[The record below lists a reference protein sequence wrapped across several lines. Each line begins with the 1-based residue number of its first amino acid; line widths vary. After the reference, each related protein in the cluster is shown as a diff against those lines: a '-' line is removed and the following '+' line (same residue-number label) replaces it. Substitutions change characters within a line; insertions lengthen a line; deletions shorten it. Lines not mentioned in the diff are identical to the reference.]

1 MVTKADL
8 EQVPVSEQVIVGEP
22 RGRSGLRMYAGF
34 VHEEFQRELRGV
46 QAIRIYDEM
55 RRSEPVIAALMEA
68 ITTVMQGV
76 SFEVH
81 AGTSAQSSNDP
92 VDIAAKE
99 FVSKSWA
106 KLASE
111 ELMEN
116 ICTMFAFGW
125 ALFEP
130 VYKYEEGKIWWDRLA
145 FRGQDTLYA
154 WEWDDEA
161 GRVTA
166 FVQRP
171 APSFKEIR
179 IPADRFLLF
188 RTASEKGNPEGR
200 SLLRAAYKPYH
211 YKRTIEEIE
220 AIGAERDLVGIPVMN
235 VPYNA
240 TNTEVEEARQ
250 IVERISIDEQVGV
263 AMTATGPAPEDR
275 FELKILSG
283 QGSSQKIGSLERV
296 IERYST
302 EMTMVALAQ
311 FLRVG
316 QGSTGSYNLSSD
328 QRDLFQVA
336 LRGWL
341 RKIVRVLNSQAI
353 PRLLA
358 MNGMRGQCHFVPGRV
373 SQLNLQVIANFL
385 TSGVQNG
392 WISPDANLEQFL
404 RREAELPPPDPNAKP
419 AAPPADAK
427 DNSGLTTNPG
437 DNQNGGSFGAAKAG
451 GKIEGAADAKT
462 PEEKAA
468 DAASAQKA
476 LDSLKATE
484 PEQFMAVGQPRDDHG
499 KWTKGGGDFELGDHG
514 SLSRDVNG
522 HKMLHTTSA
531 SAAEKIRESGF
542 EPSRSSMYGRGVYF
556 SDKTAGS
563 TYGDTQIEVE
573 LKPHTQITI
582 DSDIEVPRVLAK
594 IGVDYGSYDLPNLMT
609 EKGIGSIRFPV
620 DDQIYTVVFDP
631 TLIVIKSKQFL
642 EPADVHVNKLL
653 DDEDYAE
660 SLVAETSMMV
670 ALALP
675 PQLAADLA
683 IPGGE
688 EAEELHITLAIVKD
702 ARASD
707 IATAREC
714 VRECLKSYG
723 SLRGSI
729 AGYGRFYGKDGH
741 GDVVWA
747 SPDIPGLPKLRQ
759 AVVDAL
765 EENGLYPAAD
775 HGYTPHITLAYVP
788 KGAQLPLA
796 EPWGDEQE
804 FDFVGIWA
812 DDEQVD
818 AIPLA
823 IPSPETSGAVVNMF
837 AEWFGYQIEPKED
850 SVLGFKVTSP
860 SGKVLGGAVA
870 RRIID
875 ASQKTPDPGSS
886 GGKDAK
892 GKKGKGGG
900 GGGAKGKDPALEA
913 QKKAE
918 KLTASKERAAERVAG
933 IDIDAIVERYKG
945 KVSEET
951 LNSIVDQMKA
961 EIDAAADPKA
971 VTAALKKGNKAIADY
986 KREAT
991 KPPPAAKKLE
1001 MKKEAAIDAL
1011 PSVKQLAG
1019 ANSKLDEGI
1028 SSIRDDYVTK
1038 IARATS
1044 EEEVARLQKE
1054 MRQEVA
1060 EFKIDTARA
1069 EKQAK
1074 AKKFDELSSA
1084 EDWAEYYTQQF
1095 AGG

>member
-1 MVTKADL
+1 MVTTADL

-68 ITTVMQGV
+68 ITTVMQGI

-81 AGTSAQSSNDP
+81 AGTSAQSSTDP

-154 WEWDDEA
+154 WDWDDEA

-275 FELKILSG
+275 FDLKILSG

-404 RREAELPPPDPNAKP
+404 RREAELPPPDPSTKQ
-419 AAPPADAK
+419 APPADAK

-437 DNQNGGSFGAAKAG
+437 DNQNGGSFGATKAG
-451 GKIEGAADAKT
+451 GEVAGAADAKT
-462 PEEKAA
+462 SAEKAA
-468 DAASAQKA
+468 DAESAQKA
-476 LDSLKATE
+476 LDALKATE
-484 PEQFMAVGQPRDDHG
+484 PE
-499 KWTKGGGDFELGDHG
+499 K
-514 SLSRDVNG
+514 
-522 HKMLHTTSA
+522 
-531 SAAEKIRESGF
+531 
-542 EPSRSSMYGRGVYF
+542 
-556 SDKTAGS
+556 
-563 TYGDTQIEVE
+563 
-573 LKPHTQITI
+573 
-582 DSDIEVPRVLAK
+582 
-594 IGVDYGSYDLPNLMT
+594 
-609 EKGIGSIRFPV
+609 
-620 DDQIYTVVFDP
+620 
-631 TLIVIKSKQFL
+631 FL
-642 EPADVHVNKLL
+642 EPGDLHVDALL
-653 DDEDYAE
+653 DDEDFAE
-660 SLVAETSMMV
+660 PLVAETSMMV

-759 AVVDAL
+759 SVVDAL
-765 EENGLYPAAD
+765 EDKGLYPAAD

-933 IDIDAIVERYKG
+933 IDIDAMVERYKG

-951 LNSIVDQMKA
+951 LNSIVEQMKA
-961 EIDAAADPKA
+961 EIDAATDPKA
-971 VTAALKKGNKAIADY
+971 VAAALKKGNKAVADY

-991 KPPPAAKKLE
+991 KPPPVAKKLE

-1028 SSIRDDYVTK
+1028 SSIRDDYATK
-1038 IARATS
+1038 LARATS